1 MVSEMHK
8 VIVKGWVEKDGKYL
22 LAKRG
27 STEKH
32 HAGVW
37 SLPGGN
43 IESEVEE
50 AILEKSLQ
58 REIEEEVGIKV
69 HDEMDII
76 YNNGFVKTSDGSHV
90 INITFLC
97 RWKSGQEKPL
107 EDTQE
112 LVWYSIKELESLNN
126 LPDFLEREISH
137 LRKHLERY

>member
-8 VIVKGWVEKDGKYL
+8 VIVKGWVKKDGKYL

>member
-1 MVSEMHK
+1 MHK